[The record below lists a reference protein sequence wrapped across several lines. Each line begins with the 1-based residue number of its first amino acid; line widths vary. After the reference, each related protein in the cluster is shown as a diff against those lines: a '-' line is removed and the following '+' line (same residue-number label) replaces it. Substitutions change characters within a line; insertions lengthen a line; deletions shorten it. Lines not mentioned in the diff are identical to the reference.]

1 MDSTPRTTRTAATN
15 APPPPLIDIR
25 GVRKTYDDGHAAL
38 DGLTLTVGAGEALA
52 VLGPS
57 GSGKSTLLNLIAGLD
72 RPTEGSVTVDGVR
85 VDRLGETGS
94 ARYRRERIG
103 MVFQFFNLLDD
114 LTVTD
119 NVLLPSQLVGAG
131 RAQARARARARAAEL
146 LDHLGIARHARAY
159 PGRLSGGERQ
169 RVAVA
174 RALMN
179 RPALLLADE
188 PTGALDTASGAEVRA
203 LLAGLNAEGQTIVLV
218 THDLALAQSC
228 ASRTIELVDGRVI
241 RDTAAGPPAGS
252 PAAPPAASL
261 AALGAGTPPAA
272 SPAAPPGP
280 AAPTAASPGSRA
292 GEGPRPAA
300 PPAAGHRPRPATGDS
315 GPAVTR

>member
-1 MDSTPRTTRTAATN
+1 MSSSTPI
-15 APPPPLIDIR
+15 IDIR
-25 GVRKTYDDGHAAL
+25 EVRKSYDDGPAAL
-38 DGLTLTVGAGEALA
+38 AGLSLTVRAGEALA

-72 RPTEGSVTVDGVR
+72 RPTDGSVTVDGVR
-85 VDRLGETGS
+85 IDQLNESAS

-119 NVLLPSQLVGAG
+119 NILLPAQLVGAG
-131 RAQARARARARAAEL
+131 RAQARARAAEL

-188 PTGALDTASGAEVRA
+188 PTGNLDPHT
-203 LLAGLNAEGQTIVLV
+203 AEGVFAVLRELIAETRLGALIA
-218 THDLALAQSC
+218 THNLDLA
-228 ASRTIELVDGRVI
+228 RRMDRVIELKDGLLI
-241 RDTAAGPPAGS
+241 DG
-252 PAAPPAASL
+252 
-261 AALGAGTPPAA
+261 
-272 SPAAPPGP
+272 
-280 AAPTAASPGSRA
+280 
-292 GEGPRPAA
+292 
-300 PPAAGHRPRPATGDS
+300 
-315 GPAVTR
+315 